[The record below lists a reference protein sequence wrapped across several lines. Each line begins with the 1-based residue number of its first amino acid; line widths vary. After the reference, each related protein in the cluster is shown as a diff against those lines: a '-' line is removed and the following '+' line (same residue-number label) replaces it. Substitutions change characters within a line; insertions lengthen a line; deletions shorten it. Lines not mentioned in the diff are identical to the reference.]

1 MLFSYQDTF
10 TISVSI
16 LPQPL
21 ALTLLNSL
29 NFRLTKLFRITSI
42 NRPKKEV
49 SLSNYLTV
57 NKADILN
64 LYKKST
70 EQYWYYNTKVL
81 GLQSKATIS
90 Y

>member
-81 GLQSKATIS
+81 ELQSKANIS